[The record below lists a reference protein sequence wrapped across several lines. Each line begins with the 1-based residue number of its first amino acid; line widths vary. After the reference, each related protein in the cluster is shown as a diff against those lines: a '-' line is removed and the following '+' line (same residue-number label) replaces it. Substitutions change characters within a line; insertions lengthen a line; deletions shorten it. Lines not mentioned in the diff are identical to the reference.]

1 MVDEVH
7 WDQRICEET
16 LEAIGYSRFN
26 QLVKRGVTPQAARLF
41 AVIERD
47 KRWELARF
55 FGADEAL
62 LAKLQWIEMGAS
74 GVSMKLI
81 LDDAPDDLAKR
92 FVHEIEPLPQD
103 ADVDALLS

>member
-26 QLVKRGVTPQAARLF
+26 QLVKRGVAPQAARLI
-41 AVIERD
+41 AVFETD
-47 KRWELARF
+47 KRRELARH

-62 LAKLQWIEMGAS
+62 LAKFEWVDLDDWGI
-74 GVSMKLI
+74 SMRLI
-81 LDDAPDDLAKR
+81 LDKVPYDLPGR
-92 FVHEIEPLPQD
+92 FIHEFEPLPQR
-103 ADVDALLS
+103 ADVDALLA